1 MVIELRDVSYKIEEK
16 TILSNI
22 NLRVEEGD
30 FLSIIGESGSG
41 KSTLLR
47 LLNGLIKPSSG
58 SVLVN
63 GVDINSKGFD
73 LKKLREKVGL
83 LFQFPEHQIFE
94 ETVLKEVYF
103 GPKSYKKDI
112 ECAKKALARVNIA
125 EDKWYSSPLSLSG
138 GEKRR
143 VAFASLLALES
154 DVYILDEPTS
164 GLDRRGRDELF
175 NLLRELNE
183 KNKTIIFVSHSPFDI
198 YYYSK
203 NILLLEN
210 GRVKEYGDRERIM
223 KADSSYIPEI
233 EKVKREFNIKERVE
247 NNKELALA
255 LSSLYSRKNIESK
268 NSK

>member
-1 MVIELRDVSYKIEEK
+1 MVIELKDVSYKIEEK

-22 NLRVEEGD
+22 NLKIEEGD
-30 FLSIIGESGSG
+30 FLSIIGASGSG

-47 LLNGLIKPSSG
+47 LLDGLIKPSSG

-63 GVDINSKGFD
+63 GVDINSKGYD
-73 LKKLREKVGL
+73 KKKLREKVGL

-103 GPKSYKKDI
+103 GPKNYKKDI
-112 ECAKKALARVNIA
+112 ECAKKALKKVNIA
-125 EDKWYSSPLSLSG
+125 EDKWSSSPLSLSG
-138 GEKRR
+138 GEKKR
-143 VAFASLLALES
+143 VAFASLLALDS

-164 GLDRRGRDELF
+164 GLDKKGKDELF
-175 NLLRELNE
+175 AILKELNDN
-183 KNKTIIFVSHSPFDI
+183 NKTIIIVSHSPLDI

-223 KADSSYIPEI
+223 RVDPSYIPEI
-233 EKVKREFNIKERVE
+233 EKVKREFNIKEKVE
-247 NNKELALA
+247 NNKELAHI
-255 LSSLYSRKNIESK
+255 LSSLYVGKNIESK
-268 NSK
+268 DSK